1 MYIVPST
8 ETHFFSGDGRGG
20 GGGRLFEGGRLLQ
33 ILNLRRGANSK
44 RGAYLKLGANSSIY
58 GTHYAEILEVEPRWF
73 ERGVKEA
80 IYIRTLCPSL
90 NKDGGCHNLHPIWT
104 NLLRNRG
111 RGAARKPSNFPPTSE
126 DDVTNNTSHVTKSS
140 GELESL

>member
-8 ETHFFSGDGRGG
+8 ETHFFSGDGG

-58 GTHYAEILEVEPRWF
+58 GRYNAV
-73 ERGVKEA
+73 
-80 IYIRTLCPSL
+80 
-90 NKDGGCHNLHPIWT
+90 
-104 NLLRNRG
+104 NRD
-111 RGAARKPSNFPPTSE
+111 ALKY
-126 DDVTNNTSHVTKSS
+126 
-140 GELESL
+140 